1 MKKQPFLTA
10 EELERIHED
19 YFFKQ
24 PGDIDFEI
32 ERAFDHDAA
41 KKAGNS
47 GSWNL
52 YIRGWLNTWTGTSQ
66 TQLERLRR
74 KTVA

>member
-1 MKKQPFLTA
+1 MKKTPHLT
-10 EELERIHED
+10 ESERQRIHED

-41 KKAGNS
+41 QKAGNS

-52 YIRGWLNTWTGTSQ
+52 YIRGWLNKWCGFSPSQ
-66 TQLERLRR
+66 IRRLKRER
-74 KTVA
+74 VG

>member
-1 MKKQPFLTA
+1 MKKTPHLTD
-10 EELERIHED
+10 EEREQIYED

-52 YIRGWLNTWTGTSQ
+52 FIRGWLNKWCGTSQ
-66 TQLERLRR
+66 TQLKRL
-74 KTVA
+74 KQKMGA